1 MDRRKFFKYAGFAAV
16 GLAAGLPAKLLAAE
30 ALAEPVTG
38 CDLEC
43 ACDSEGFVRQMYPPA
58 SASRWAMVIDLR
70 ICREDPDCRDC
81 IKACHQIHN
90 VPDYQ
95 DAKNE
100 VKWIWKEPFSHAF
113 TEADHQ
119 YITGHI
125 MHSNT
130 LLLCNHCDNPPCVK
144 VCPTKATFKR
154 EKDGLVMMDWH
165 RCIGCRYCIAACPY
179 GSRSFN
185 YREPKKFFTEKG
197 QRLQPDFPA
206 RTRGV
211 VEKCTFCEE
220 RLARGEWPACVLACP
235 HNAIAFGDLGN
246 PTDPVRR
253 ILQDTFTIRRKPA
266 LGTQPEIY
274 YIV

>member
-1 MDRRKFFKYAGFAAV
+1 MDRRKFFKFAGFAAI
-16 GLAAGLPAKLLAAE
+16 GLAAGNPAKILGAE
-30 ALAEPVTG
+30 ALSEPVSG
-38 CDLEC
+38 CEGEC
-43 ACDSEGFVRQMYPPA
+43 AACGAGVRPLTPPA
-58 SASRWAMVIDLR
+58 IATRWAMVIDLR
-70 ICREDPDCRDC
+70 VCREHPDCQDC

-90 VPDYQ
+90 VPEYP

-100 VKWIWKEPFSHAF
+100 VKWIWKEHFGHAF
-113 TEADHQ
+113 AEADHE
-119 YITGHI
+119 YVTEHVK
-125 MHSNT
+125 HSNA

-185 YREPKKFFTEKG
+185 YREPKKFFEEKG
-197 QRLQPDFPA
+197 RKLQPDFPA

-220 RLARGEWPACVLACP
+220 RLARGEWPACILACQN
-235 HNAIAFGDLGN
+235 NAMTFGDLGN
-246 PTDPVRR
+246 PEDPVRQV
-253 ILQDTFTIRRKPA
+253 LKEAYTIRRKPA